1 MTKNKKITSSEITS
15 YYMGYLLENGSKPAS
30 VYLFA
35 KENNFEESIFYE
47 YFGSFEAIEKSI
59 FNTIFE
65 TTQNTLGKSK
75 EYESFDARNKLLSFY
90 FTFFENLSAN
100 RSFMLILLGEPK
112 EQLKKLSI
120 LKDFKKNYTN
130 YVDTLEIETIDFK
143 QKNITQIQRKSI
155 KESAWVQFI
164 ITLKFWLNDSSA
176 SFEKTDVFIEK
187 SINTSFDLIDT
198 TPLKSIID
206 FGKFLYK
213 EKMNVN

>member
-1 MTKNKKITSSEITS
+1 MAKSKKISASEITS
-15 YYMGYLLENGSKPAS
+15 HYMSYLLEKGSKPAS
-30 VYLFA
+30 VYTFA
-35 KENNFEESIFYE
+35 KENNFEESLFYE

-65 TTQNTLGKSK
+65 TTQNTLTKSK

-100 RSFMLILLGEPK
+100 RSFIIMLLGDNK
-112 EQLKKLSI
+112 EQLKKLSA
-120 LKDFKKNYTN
+120 LSDFKKNFTN
-130 YVDTLEIETIDFK
+130 YVDMLEIETVDFK

-155 KESAWVQFI
+155 KESAWLQFM

-176 SFEKTDVFIEK
+176 SFEKTDIFIEK